1 MSQAE
6 IDKVQAQLDEL
17 KAKQARGGG
26 MSTATKVGGAVAL
39 GVAGGVASAVAS
51 EVAVGAVGAT
61 AGAAGANMAAAY
73 AAGSCLCSIQ

>member
-17 KAKQARGGG
+17 KAKQARGG
-26 MSTATKVGGAVAL
+26 MSTGTKVAGVVAL
-39 GVAGGVASAVAS
+39 GAAGGVASAVAS

>member
-26 MSTATKVGGAVAL
+26 MSTAAKVGGVVAL
-39 GVAGGVASAVAS
+39 GAAGGVASALAG
-51 EVAVGAVGAT
+51 EVALGAAGAT

>member
-6 IDKVQAQLDEL
+6 IDKLQDQLNEL
-17 KAKQARGGG
+17 KAKQARGG
-26 MSTATKVGGAVAL
+26 MSTGTKVAGAVAL
-39 GVAGGVASAVAS
+39 GAAGAIAG

-61 AGAAGANMAAAY
+61 AGAAGANAAAMY

>member
-6 IDKVQAQLDEL
+6 IDKLQDQLNEL
-17 KAKQARGGG
+17 KAKQARGGI
-26 MSTATKVGGAVAL
+26 STGAKVVGAVGL
-39 GVAGGVASAVAS
+39 GVAGAVAG